1 MALRSGKRDVGTG
14 GEAFTHTFKRIE
26 IDLSNLYHLS
36 PKTPAAIT
44 LQNILQNY
52 RGAEVV
58 ALVNISP
65 DVGLEVF
72 KDYDGVAGKIFREE
86 EDDVVAEEKV
96 AKELAK
102 RLQKDIAI
110 VTLLDGYE
118 AGMAFVVMKE

>member
-1 MALRSGKRDVGTG
+1 MALRSGKRGVGTG
-14 GEAFTHTFKRIE
+14 GGTFTPTLKRIE

-118 AGMAFVVMKE
+118 AGIAFVVMKE